1 MLAGRRFGREP
12 MGAHAPP
19 WRSALLL
26 LDYGPGLAAGPR
38 PRHRHEGDCPMRRHL
53 ALLLLAAALAV
64 TGCSSTGST
73 VDAAKGMFASDT
85 LVSSL
90 GTLGMSPTQATGS
103 LGSLVSLASNRLSPA
118 DFSKF
123 SGYLPNSEKYLK
135 AAEAAGLLKSPVKD
149 VAGLNSNFAA
159 LGVEPNV
166 ARGFLGEMSQYFTS
180 KGGESARGLFA
191 SAISK

>member
-1 MLAGRRFGREP
+1 
-12 MGAHAPP
+12 
-19 WRSALLL
+19 
-26 LDYGPGLAAGPR
+26 
-38 PRHRHEGDCPMRRHL
+38 MRRL
-53 ALLLLAAALAV
+53 IPPILLVIAV
-64 TGCSSTGST
+64 AVSGCASTGSSM
-73 VDAAKGMFASDT
+73 DAAKGMFASDT

-90 GTLGMSPTQATGS
+90 GNLGMSPSQATGS

-123 SGYLPNSEKYLK
+123 SGYLPNSDKYLK

-166 ARGFLGEMSQYFTS
+166 ARGFLGEMSRYFTA
-180 KGGESARGLFA
+180 KGGESARSLF
-191 SAISK
+191 SSVISK